1 MPDITKKEKYLIK
14 LIAEKY
20 SKVLSRLKFS
30 NGSLVYQK
38 TYENLYKK
46 SARWKYCLLCGKIAA
61 SEDFTRIT
69 HACPHLLF
77 QNQPICCSTSWFQLK
92 GFFLSDKYLE
102 ILINSKKQYP
112 ITKMLS
118 T

>member
-69 HACPHLLF
+69 HTCPHLLF

-102 ILINSKKQYP
+102 ILSVAGVEVVAG
-112 ITKMLS
+112 S
-118 T
+118 